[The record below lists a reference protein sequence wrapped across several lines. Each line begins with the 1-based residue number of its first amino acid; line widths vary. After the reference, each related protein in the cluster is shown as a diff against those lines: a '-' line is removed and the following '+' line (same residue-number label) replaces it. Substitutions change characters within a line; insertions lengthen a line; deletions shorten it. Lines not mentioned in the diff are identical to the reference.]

1 MLCAA
6 KIADKQHFAV
16 NPLKLTSSKLA
27 DGVTMDN
34 QQTVTFVNKGIAI
47 QAQPAVQDLQA
58 LQNSLF
64 ELLKIDKL
72 SYKYNGN
79 LHIPYTEQQWISVR
93 AEIFATDTD
102 KIKTEIGVIPHSKME
117 NINLA
122 YLIFKDETG
131 QMRQQVFYPAA
142 AVTADVAEVSQ
153 GILNFKWQDKNYSGI
168 LDYLVTSSKTT
179 QTQEFQILPIHDVN
193 ADGTQ
198 DFEITYSTGDKQILF
213 TLPR

>member
-64 ELLKIDKL
+64 E
-72 SYKYNGN
+72 
-79 LHIPYTEQQWISVR
+79 
-93 AEIFATDTD
+93 
-102 KIKTEIGVIPHSKME
+102 
-117 NINLA
+117 
-122 YLIFKDETG
+122 
-131 QMRQQVFYPAA
+131 VFYPAA